1 MTLSEKETDA
11 ILQKVYYDPKIG
23 LVSAD
28 RFYKKLKSQGV
39 TREEVDEFLKKQQV
53 QQLHYQSKKPMYY
66 PIYSMM
72 DGSYQADLMFYPR
85 LKKINNG
92 YDTIMTCIEVT
103 TRKGYCIPMKG
114 KKTQAILDAFGI
126 LINKTS
132 KCGMP
137 VKILTSD
144 LGSEWISDAF
154 NEVATKQK
162 IHHFTAQE
170 GDHHKMGMIERFNLT

>member
-28 RFYKKLKSQGV
+28 RLYKKLKSQGV
-39 TREEVDEFLKKQQV
+39 TRKEVDEFLKKQQV
-53 QQLHYQSKKPMYY
+53 QQLHYQPKKPTYY

-92 YDTIMTCIEVT
+92 YDTI
-103 TRKGYCIPMKG
+103 
-114 KKTQAILDAFGI
+114 
-126 LINKTS
+126 
-132 KCGMP
+132 
-137 VKILTSD
+137 LT
-144 LGSEWISDAF
+144 
-154 NEVATKQK
+154 
-162 IHHFTAQE
+162 
-170 GDHHKMGMIERFNLT
+170 